1 MELNGSYDHE
11 MVMCKIPVEGLL

>member
-1 MELNGSYDHE
+1 MELIGSCDHE